1 MLLDLL
7 SQYLGDVAAEVRE
20 LEDAK
25 VERYEEE
32 ILAANRVNLRIR
44 VRFLSGYLLELN
56 EAAIVEAEHIRHL
69 GYRYHFQNSQNNLVF
84 RYDNTPH
91 FSEINSFPHH
101 KHLKDNVVAV
111 DKPSI
116 RKVIEEARLLT
127 QQMPPLKL

>member
-7 SQYLGDVAAEVRE
+7 SQYLGDVAAYLRE
-20 LEDAK
+20 LENTK

-32 ILAANRVNLRIR
+32 ILAVNRVNLRIR
-44 VRFLSGYLLELN
+44 IRFLSGYLLELN

-91 FSEINSFPHH
+91 FPEINSFPHH
-101 KHLKDNVVAV
+101 KHFKDNIVAV

-116 RKVIEEARLLT
+116 LEVIEEARLLA
-127 QQMPPLKL
+127 Q

>member
-7 SQYLGDVAAEVRE
+7 SQYLGDVAADVRE

-56 EAAIVEAEHIRHL
+56 EAAIVEAGHIRHL

-91 FSEINSFPHH
+91 FPEINSFPHH

-116 RKVIEEARLLT
+116 LKVIEEARLLA
-127 QQMPPLKL
+127 Q

>member
-7 SQYLGDVAAEVRE
+7 SQYLGDVVAEVRE

-32 ILAANRVNLRIR
+32 ILASNRMNLRIR

-56 EAAIVEAEHIRHL
+56 EAAIVEAGHIRHL

-91 FSEINSFPHH
+91 FPEINSFPHH

-116 RKVIEEARLLT
+116 LKVIEEARLLA
-127 QQMPPLKL
+127 Q

>member
-7 SQYLGDVAAEVRE
+7 SQYLGDVAAIVRE
-20 LEDAK
+20 LEDVK

-44 VRFLSGYLLELN
+44 IRFLSRYLLELN
-56 EAAIVEAEHIRHL
+56 ESVIVEAEHIRHL
-69 GYRYHFQNSQNNLVF
+69 GYRYHFQNSENNLVF

-91 FSEINSFPHH
+91 FPEINTFPHH

-116 RKVIEEARLLT
+116 LKVIKEARLLA
-127 QQMPPLKL
+127 Q